1 MSDWHSWISIRLLN
15 QWWSVLSSIPIFK
28 IPDVHTGSRQGQGPG
43 SIVCYYARPVQ
54 CSVKKPW
61 PSAAILIDPGHAP
74 LILSIPIDLLVML
87 HTGRIRRC
95 LLRINWVLWCCLGV
109 LLSYRGV
116 LRFCGR
122 VLRLFYGIRWVRICP
137 ITRRGC
143 SCTCIW
149 KNRDSCRILVGKL
162 QESQFSS
169 AVMTIVIEVNIIV
182 KLNLFSHSKYFC
194 HPHEW
199 Q

>member
-15 QWWSVLSSIPIFK
+15 QWWSVVTSIPIFK

-43 SIVCYYARPVQ
+43 PIVCYCARPVQ

-95 LLRINWVLWCCLGV
+95 LLRTNWVLWCC
-109 LLSYRGV
+109 RGV
-116 LRFCGR
+116 LRHGGG
-122 VLRLFYGIRWVRICP
+122 VLRLFCGIRWVRICP

-143 SCTCIW
+143 RCIW
-149 KNRDSCRILVGKL
+149 NRESFRIVVRKL

-169 AVMTIVIEVNIIV
+169 AVMTIVIETNIIV
-182 KLNLFSHSKYFC
+182 KLSLFSHDV
-194 HPHEW
+194 
-199 Q
+199 